1 MRRSLSVLVLLA
13 LAGCA
18 TQTEWVTFPISQGG
32 KGVTL
37 QAWLKA
43 HPLKPDQDVG
53 IEELSRGE
61 TASAAIV
68 QIRKHQGL
76 HYHKDHDVIVI
87 LLRGQGTLTVDD
99 RKLEVRPGSIVTIPR
114 GTAHSFLN
122 QSQETA
128 VAYAMFTPAFD
139 GTDVVPV
146 AEDSLVKTQKK

>member
-1 MRRSLSVLVLLA
+1 MKRSVWILALLA

-18 TQTEWVTFPISQGG
+18 TQTEWVTFPISAGG
-32 KGVTL
+32 KGMTL
-37 QAWLKA
+37 QAWLNE
-43 HPLKPDQDVG
+43 HPLKPGQDVG
-53 IEELSRGE
+53 IEELSRGQ

-87 LLRGQGTLTVDD
+87 LLRGRGTLTVGD
-99 RKLEVRPGSIVTIPR
+99 RRLEIRPGSIVTIPR
-114 GTAHSFLN
+114 GIAHSLLN
-122 QSQETA
+122 KSQQPA
-128 VAYAMFTPAFD
+128 VAYAMFNPPFD